1 MEEESFN
8 TRYSLWIKE
17 ALDELPHNFTITDPF
32 LSNHPIVFASLGF
45 LKMTGYTLEE
55 VIGRNGRAFQGPKT
69 NRRSVLEIREAIRQE
84 RSIQLSLLNYSK
96 SGSAFW
102 ILFHMVP
109 VFGKDDG
116 KVINFVAVQVPIN
129 GQEMIH
135 RNVVDIGSCRRE
147 VFMHQERDLSVEC
160 DVQGLEDWEHCEASE
175 SEKLKAVEGIN
186 NVLSILTRYSE
197 LSGRLVCGKRCCL
210 RGADCLSSS
219 LVISLG
225 RIKQSFV
232 LTNPCLPDMPIVYAS
247 DAFLTLT
254 GYKRQEVLG
263 QNCRFL
269 SGVDTDSS
277 VLYEMKECILKG
289 QSCTVQILNYSNR
302 KDKSSFWNL
311 LHISPVRNA
320 SGKTAYFVGV
330 QVEASCRNTE
340 SQELRPE
347 TRQLSVVGAVR
358 VAGSSSRPSSSSV
371 ESDEQ
376 GLEDWEHCE
385 ASESEKLKAVEGINN
400 VLSIL
405 TRYSELSGRLVCGKR
420 CCLRGADCLS
430 SSLVISL
437 GRIKQSFVLTNP
449 CLPDMP
455 IVYASDAFLTLTGY
469 KRQEVLGQNC
479 RFLSGVDTD
488 SSVLYEMKEC
498 ILKGQSCTVQI
509 LNYSN
514 RKDKSSFW
522 NLLHI
527 SPVRN
532 ASGKT
537 AYFVGVQVEASCR
550 NTESQELR
558 PETRQ
563 LSVVG
568 AVRVAVRSSFMV
580 TY

>member
-405 TRYSELSGRLVCGKR
+405 TR
-420 CCLRGADCLS
+420 
-430 SSLVISL
+430 
-437 GRIKQSFVLTNP
+437 TNP